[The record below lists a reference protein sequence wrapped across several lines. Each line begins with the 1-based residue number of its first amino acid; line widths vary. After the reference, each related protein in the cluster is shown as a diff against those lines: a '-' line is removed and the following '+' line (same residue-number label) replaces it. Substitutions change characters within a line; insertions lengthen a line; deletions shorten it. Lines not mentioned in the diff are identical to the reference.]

1 MTCEK
6 KKHVEQMLL
15 SLIKRNDYGCKS
27 TNYSAYRPYKTY
39 FFFTCL
45 HKKYNST
52 TNIEQIQIH
61 IRYLYLMFQSFDFPP
76 GLKDF
81 S

>member
-39 FFFTCL
+39 FFSLVCT
-45 HKKYNST
+45 KS
-52 TNIEQIQIH
+52 IIQQQILSKSKFIYG
-61 IRYLYLMFQSFDFPP
+61 IYTLF
-76 GLKDF
+76 F
-81 S
+81 SLLIFRPD